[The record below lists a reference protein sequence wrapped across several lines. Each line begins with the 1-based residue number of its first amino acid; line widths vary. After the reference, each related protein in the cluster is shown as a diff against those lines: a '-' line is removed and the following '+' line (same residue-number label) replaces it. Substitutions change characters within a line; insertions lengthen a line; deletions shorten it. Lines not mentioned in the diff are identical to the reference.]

1 MTSNRRK
8 SRCTALPGAVL
19 GRRLVLLGALLAAG
33 VPAVRGAATGPSTW
47 VQSGYD
53 DFGAGK
59 LVSVALDDEGEISLA
74 PELNKVGDTGEAL
87 VWAVDEAQ
95 DGSVFA
101 AAGTEGRVLRFAPG
115 TDVAPETF
123 FDAEGTVHAMT
134 LGPDGNL
141 YVAASP
147 GGAVWRLPLSG
158 DIVDAAPLFTTGA
171 QYVWALVVADDGTV
185 YAGTGDAGVIWR
197 ISADGE
203 GEELYDTDE
212 AHVTALALDDDGN
225 LLAGTADSGHLYRI
239 APDGDV
245 FVLFDAPMKQIT
257 GIVPTATGVYF
268 AALERDAGS
277 VGGDGASGGNG
288 NDDAP
293 LKGAVYLLH
302 DDGFIERLWGS
313 GERSSYALAM
323 VADGVV
329 VGTGDEGRLL
339 RVERGPAAAVL
350 GDVEA
355 AQVSALR
362 DRGADTIVGT
372 SNPGLVYR
380 LRTAYRENGEY
391 LSQVKDTTT
400 VSRWGRLRWRGTV
413 PAGGAIRLYTRS
425 GNTAEPD
432 ATWSDWSDGYG
443 DPAGTPIASPAARFV
458 QWKAEL
464 RRGANGAS
472 PVLQWVE
479 LVYVQRNLRPEINE
493 FTVHPAGVIYRQNTS
508 FEDSLPIGRLPSS
521 VREALDEQQ
530 GRSGGSGAGSASSFL
545 GQAYYLPGSQTF
557 SWDAS
562 DANGDRL
569 SYSLWYRGE
578 AEDTWKPI
586 VEEQSDNQYLWD
598 TTTVPDGLYRARIVA
613 TDAPSNPAG
622 EELEG
627 VRASQPLVIDNTAP
641 RIDNLSATE
650 TGGAVMRV
658 TGEAIDATSLIR
670 AMEYAVDGGGWHAV
684 MPADGLPDAS
694 SEGIGFD
701 TIRLE
706 PGEHT
711 IVVRVTDTALNSG
724 TAKVVVNVQ

>member
-1 MTSNRRK
+1 
-8 SRCTALPGAVL
+8 
-19 GRRLVLLGALLAAG
+19 
-33 VPAVRGAATGPSTW
+33 
-47 VQSGYD
+47 
-53 DFGAGK
+53 
-59 LVSVALDDEGEISLA
+59 VALDDEGEISLA
-74 PELNKVGDTGEAL
+74 PELSAVGDTGEAF
-87 VWAVDEAQ
+87 VWAVDEAP

-101 AAGTEGRVLRFAPG
+101 AAGTDGHVLRFAPG
-115 TDVAPETF
+115 SGVAPETF
-123 FDAEGTVHAMT
+123 FDADGTVHAMT

-158 DIVDAAPLFTTGA
+158 GSADAEPLFTTGA
-171 QYVWALVVADDGTV
+171 QYVWSLAVSDDGTV
-185 YAGTGDAGVIWR
+185 YAGTGDDGVIWR
-197 ISADGE
+197 ISAAGE
-203 GEELYDTDE
+203 GEELYDTGE
-212 AHVTALALDDDGN
+212 AHVTALAFDDDGN
-225 LLAGTADSGHLYRI
+225 LLAGTADNGHLYRI

-257 GIVPTATGVYF
+257 GIVPTAAGVYF
-268 AALERDAGS
+268 AALEQEAGA
-277 VGGDGASGGNG
+277 VGGDGADGNG
-288 NDDAP
+288 NGDTP
-293 LKGAVYLLH
+293 SQGAVYLLH

-313 GERSSYALAM
+313 DERSPYALAA
-323 VADGVV
+323 ADGGVV

-339 RVERGPAAAVL
+339 RVQRGPAAAVL

-355 AQVSALR
+355 EQVSALR
-362 DRGADTIVGT
+362 VRGADTIVGT
-372 SNPGLVYR
+372 SNLGRVYR
-380 LRTAYRENGEY
+380 LRTAYRGRGEY

-400 VSRWGRLRWRGTV
+400 VSRWGRLRWRGMV
-413 PAGGAIRLYTRS
+413 PSDGAIRLYTRS

-432 ATWSDWSDGYG
+432 TTWSDWSDGYD

-464 RRGANGAS
+464 TRGGSGAS

-479 LVYVQRNLRPEINE
+479 LVYVQRNLRPEIND

-508 FEDSLPIGRLPSS
+508 FEDSLPIGRLPSA

-530 GRSGGSGAGSASSFL
+530 GRSGASGSGGGSSFL

-562 DANGDRL
+562 DANGDRM

-578 AEDTWKPI
+578 AEETWKPI
-586 VEEQSDNQYLWD
+586 AEEVNESQYLWD
-598 TTTVPDGLYRARIVA
+598 TTAVPDGLYRARIVA

-627 VRASQPLVIDNTAP
+627 VRASRPLVIDNTAP
-641 RIDNLSATE
+641 RIDNLSAAQGGGGVMRI
-650 TGGAVMRV
+650 TGG
-658 TGEAIDATSLIR
+658 AIDATSLIR
-670 AMEYAVDGGGWHAV
+670 AMEYAVDGGDWHAV
-684 MPADGLPDAS
+684 LPADGLPDAS

-701 TIRLE
+701 TMSLE

-724 TAKVVVNVQ
+724 TAKVVINVQ